1 MKNANNASMSTTVAT
16 VIVSTVFMYGWMRL
30 ILKDI
35 PEYVVQ
41 KGLINVAKEKYD
53 SFMKKEA

>member
-1 MKNANNASMSTTVAT
+1 MKSNNSMSSTIASV
-16 VIVSTVFMYGWMRL
+16 VVSTVFMYGWMRL

>member
-1 MKNANNASMSTTVAT
+1 MKSTNNSMSTTIAT

-35 PEYVVQ
+35 PEYITD
-41 KGLINVAKEKYD
+41 KGLLKVAKEKYD

>member
-1 MKNANNASMSTTVAT
+1 MKNNNNSMSTTIAN

-35 PEYVVQ
+35 PEYVLQ

-53 SFMKKEA
+53 SFMAKEA

>member
-1 MKNANNASMSTTVAT
+1 MKSTNNSTRSTIAT

-35 PEYVVQ
+35 PDYVKS
-41 KGLINVAKEKYD
+41 KGLLKVAKEKYD

>member
-1 MKNANNASMSTTVAT
+1 MKNTNNSMSSTIAT

-35 PEYVVQ
+35 PEYITD
-41 KGLINVAKEKYD
+41 KGLINAAKEKYD
-53 SFMKKEA
+53 AFMKKEA

>member
-1 MKNANNASMSTTVAT
+1 MKSTNNSMSTTIAT

-35 PEYVVQ
+35 PEYITD
-41 KGLINVAKEKYD
+41 KGLLNVAKEKYD

>member
-1 MKNANNASMSTTVAT
+1 MKNANNASISTTIAT

-35 PEYVVQ
+35 PEYITD

>member
-1 MKNANNASMSTTVAT
+1 MKITNNSTRSTIAT

-35 PEYVVQ
+35 PEYIADT
-41 KGLINVAKEKYD
+41 GLINVAKEKFD

>member
-1 MKNANNASMSTTVAT
+1 MKNANNAGMSTTIAT

-35 PEYVVQ
+35 PEYITD

>member
-1 MKNANNASMSTTVAT
+1 MKNANNASMSTTIAT

-35 PEYVVQ
+35 PEYITD

>member
-1 MKNANNASMSTTVAT
+1 MKSTNNSTRSTIAA

-30 ILKDI
+30 ILNDI

-41 KGLINVAKEKYD
+41 KGLINIAKEKFD

>member
-1 MKNANNASMSTTVAT
+1 MKNANNASMSTTIAT

-35 PEYVVQ
+35 PEYITD

-53 SFMKKEA
+53 AFMKKEA

>member
-1 MKNANNASMSTTVAT
+1 MKSTNNSTRSTIST

-35 PEYVVQ
+35 PDYVKS
-41 KGLINVAKEKYD
+41 KGLLKVAKEKYD

>member
-1 MKNANNASMSTTVAT
+1 MKTNNNSMSTTIVT

-35 PEYVVQ
+35 PEYVLQ

>member
-1 MKNANNASMSTTVAT
+1 MKNTNNSTRSTIAT

-30 ILKDI
+30 ILNDI

-41 KGLINVAKEKYD
+41 KGLINIAKEKFD
-53 SFMKKEA
+53 SFMAKEA

>member
-1 MKNANNASMSTTVAT
+1 MKNNNNSMSTTIAT

-35 PEYVVQ
+35 PEYVLQ

>member
-1 MKNANNASMSTTVAT
+1 MKNANNASMSTTIAT

-35 PEYVVQ
+35 PEYITD
-41 KGLINVAKEKYD
+41 KGLVNIAKEKID
-53 SFMKKEA
+53 AFMKKDA

>member
-1 MKNANNASMSTTVAT
+1 MKTNNNSMSATIAT

-35 PEYVVQ
+35 PEYVLQ
-41 KGLINVAKEKYD
+41 KGLINVAKEKL
-53 SFMKKEA
+53 

>member
-1 MKNANNASMSTTVAT
+1 MKNANNASMSTTIAT

-35 PEYVVQ
+35 PEYITD
-41 KGLINVAKEKYD
+41 KGLINVAKEKID
-53 SFMKKEA
+53 AFMKKDA

>member
-1 MKNANNASMSTTVAT
+1 MKSENKSMSSTVAT
-16 VIVSTVFMYGWMRL
+16 VIVYTVFMYGWMRL
-30 ILKDI
+30 ILNDI

-41 KGLINVAKEKYD
+41 KGLINIAKERFD

>member
-1 MKNANNASMSTTVAT
+1 MKNTNNSMSSTIAA

-35 PEYVVQ
+35 PEYITD

-53 SFMKKEA
+53 AFMKKEA

>member
-1 MKNANNASMSTTVAT
+1 MKNSKNMSTSTIIANV
-16 VIVSTVFMYGWMRL
+16 VVSTVFMYGWMRL

-35 PEYVVQ
+35 PEYITD

-53 SFMKKEA
+53 AFMKKEA

>member
-1 MKNANNASMSTTVAT
+1 MKSANNASMSTTIAT

-35 PEYVVQ
+35 PEYITD
-41 KGLINVAKEKYD
+41 KGLLKVVKEKFD

>member
-1 MKNANNASMSTTVAT
+1 MKSANNSTRSTIAT

-30 ILKDI
+30 ILDDI
-35 PEYVVQ
+35 PEYVVR
-41 KGLINVAKEKYD
+41 KGLINIAKEKFD

>member
-1 MKNANNASMSTTVAT
+1 MKNANNASMSTTIAT

-35 PEYVVQ
+35 PEYITD
-41 KGLINVAKEKYD
+41 KGLINMAKEKYD
-53 SFMKKEA
+53 AFMKKEA

>member
-1 MKNANNASMSTTVAT
+1 MKSANNSTRSTIAT

-30 ILKDI
+30 ILNDI

-41 KGLINVAKEKYD
+41 KGLINIAKEKFD

>member
-1 MKNANNASMSTTVAT
+1 MKSANNSMSSTIAT

>member
-1 MKNANNASMSTTVAT
+1 MKNADNASMSTTIAT

-35 PEYVVQ
+35 PEYITD
-41 KGLINVAKEKYD
+41 KGLLNVAKEKYD

>member
-1 MKNANNASMSTTVAT
+1 MKSTNNSMSTTVAT

-35 PEYVVQ
+35 PEYVTD
-41 KGLINVAKEKYD
+41 KGLLKVAKEKYD

>member
-1 MKNANNASMSTTVAT
+1 MKSENKSMSSTVAT
-16 VIVSTVFMYGWMRL
+16 VIVYTVFMYGWMRL
-30 ILKDI
+30 ILNDI

-41 KGLINVAKEKYD
+41 KGLINIAKEKFD

>member
-1 MKNANNASMSTTVAT
+1 MKSTNNSTRSTIAT

-35 PEYVVQ
+35 PEYITD
-41 KGLINVAKEKYD
+41 KGLINVAKEKFD